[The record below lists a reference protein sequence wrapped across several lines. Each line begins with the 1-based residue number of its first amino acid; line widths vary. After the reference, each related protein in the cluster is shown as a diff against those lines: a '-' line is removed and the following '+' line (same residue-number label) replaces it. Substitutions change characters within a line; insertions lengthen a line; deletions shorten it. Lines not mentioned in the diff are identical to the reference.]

1 MSLPTRSEQT
11 APSERRCRCLLLR
24 WWCHCKFSAS
34 VADCGAILNRSVF
47 PECLWLIW
55 HFSLNPSRCLSSLQL
70 YLSPSLSL
78 YPSFHCSY
86 SRLPLFKYLS
96 SPFFFTHSVHRHFVS
111 PFPHLFKHSSG
122 EFQSTWALISPLR
135 CKWMH
140 SIPSTGSKITV
151 EDCQSVSFCPHI
163 AETVTPAPVF
173 VVAPP
178 GAVCFHLIKFG
189 M

>member
-78 YPSFHCSY
+78 YPSFHCSN

-96 SPFFFTHSVHRHFVS
+96 SPFFSLILFTDISRHHFLISLNIHQVSFNQHELLSLLCAVNGCIAFQVQGQKSQSKTVS
-111 PFPHLFKHSSG
+111 PSLFV
-122 EFQSTWALISPLR
+122 LILQKQSPL
-135 CKWMH
+135 H
-140 SIPSTGSKITV
+140 
-151 EDCQSVSFCPHI
+151 QY
-163 AETVTPAPVF
+163 
-173 VVAPP
+173 
-178 GAVCFHLIKFG
+178 L
-189 M
+189 